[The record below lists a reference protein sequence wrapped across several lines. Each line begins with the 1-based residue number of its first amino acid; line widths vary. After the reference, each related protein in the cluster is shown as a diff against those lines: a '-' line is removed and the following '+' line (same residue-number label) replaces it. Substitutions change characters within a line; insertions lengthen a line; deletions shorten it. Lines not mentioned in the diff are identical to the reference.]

1 MYMLLVQELD
11 FLYYPTVRNLI
22 ETMSGKQNLNRF
34 ANLLKTEV
42 SNRLGTNDSKV
53 STETNTA
60 DGRSITYFHVGL
72 KVLMKYST
80 KAEDAYSLP
89 GYLLQLENKNI
100 DFAVIAIE
108 NPRALHSTESTTNDN
123 CPLFSIPDII
133 MKTRNWSRLVVGEF
147 PTVKYESHEE
157 DEIQCYIKA
166 RKRQLEYADYLG
178 LSAMIVSFSHRT
190 LAPLAHVLNHF
201 FLGTSV
207 LKSEFRR
214 SCEAD
219 VAMVPRFCLFTL
231 GTIASGQGPG
241 FTCRLALIV
250 VSEIQAVHIGN
261 ASVGHCHRR
270 EWFSRVDGRW
280 LGDSHSQYGTRHRR
294 VGCILSLKTKNDA
307 GARLLGRCFSDGGLC
322 VFRLVGCKI
331 GIWCRLP
338 LAWDRIDETAD
349 DAWHLFH
356 QLRTACGNDQRLEV
370 ALEIGADLCENM
382 KILDRWIG
390 EPIGCLIITGEV
402 FQTMP
407 GSDSPTVS
415 EMHRRLFSL
424 LFTRTSRAV
433 LEFDSKQLDTIPIND
448 FSFCI
453 RNLYKNQRVLPME
466 QNCSVM
472 RSYRDYLQLPL
483 QPLFEDLSAAT
494 YEVFETDSVKYVK
507 YEMAIKEAI
516 SDKISGNEVPFF
528 NVIVCGAGRGPL
540 VTAVLKALEH
550 FAIPAFQLT
559 AVEKNINAVSTLD
572 HLNQTKWNRKV
583 HIVHSDVRK
592 FKPPMK
598 ADIIVS
604 EMLGS
609 FGDNELS
616 PECLYEAMKFL
627 KPDGVCIPQFYQSYL
642 SPVHAPKLHYNAAQ
656 YRKQVEYN
664 DALECG
670 YVVYPT
676 TAFVIDNPQP
686 LFPFTHKVGNNARP
700 KQKNLYKVLK
710 FRSEIDCE
718 LSGFLGYFYCILY
731 KEHALSILPSN
742 HTPNMRSWFSMFF
755 PLLTPVMVKAGDEIE
770 IHFWRNT
777 GHGKVWYEWWLA
789 KPAALP
795 LQNPN
800 GRSWSFSFL
809 RIPVNVA
816 LFSSLIYLHEVN
828 SFNKCSILKMRFHK
842 LKQALELYR
851 MRQQSFKWIGS
862 KYCFQNFKIQPL
874 STSSQSQEKK
884 SIAVTF
890 LTSQGDQFKAYG
902 KIGGTLLDL
911 VFNENVP
918 LDGFGVCEG
927 ACSCSTCH
935 VILKREQYECLPSPC
950 EDELDMLDL
959 AYGLA
964 DTSRLACQ
972 IVLTEQLDG
981 MEVLVPGVPDA
992 TQLH

>member
-1 MYMLLVQELD
+1 
-11 FLYYPTVRNLI
+11 
-22 ETMSGKQNLNRF
+22 MSGKQNLNRF

-157 DEIQCYIKA
+157 DEIQCYIKVAPA

-755 PLLTPVMVKAGDEIE
+755 PLLTPVMVKAGAEIE

-800 GRSWSFSFL
+800 GRSWSFS
-809 RIPVNVA
+809 
-816 LFSSLIYLHEVN
+816 LF
-828 SFNKCSILKMRFHK
+828 F
-842 LKQALELYR
+842 
-851 MRQQSFKWIGS
+851 
-862 KYCFQNFKIQPL
+862 
-874 STSSQSQEKK
+874 
-884 SIAVTF
+884 
-890 LTSQGDQFKAYG
+890 
-902 KIGGTLLDL
+902 
-911 VFNENVP
+911 
-918 LDGFGVCEG
+918 
-927 ACSCSTCH
+927 
-935 VILKREQYECLPSPC
+935 
-950 EDELDMLDL
+950 
-959 AYGLA
+959 
-964 DTSRLACQ
+964 
-972 IVLTEQLDG
+972 
-981 MEVLVPGVPDA
+981 
-992 TQLH
+992 

>member
-1 MYMLLVQELD
+1 
-11 FLYYPTVRNLI
+11 
-22 ETMSGKQNLNRF
+22 MSGKQNLNRF

-42 SNRLGTNDSKV
+42 SNRLGTNESKV

-60 DGRSITYFHVGL
+60 DGRNITYFHVGL
-72 KVLMKYST
+72 KVLMKCST

-89 GYLLQLENKNI
+89 GYLLQLENKKFVGFLQVSNCQSLNFSI
-100 DFAVIAIE
+100 DFAVIAVE

-123 CPLFSIPDII
+123 CPIFSIPDII

-147 PTVKYESHEE
+147 PPVRYESHEE

-178 LSAMIVSFSHRT
+178 LSAMIISFSQQS

-201 FLGTSV
+201 FLGTSL
-207 LKSEFRR
+207 LK
-214 SCEAD
+214 
-219 VAMVPRFCLFTL
+219 
-231 GTIASGQGPG
+231 
-241 FTCRLALIV
+241 
-250 VSEIQAVHIGN
+250 
-261 ASVGHCHRR
+261 
-270 EWFSRVDGRW
+270 
-280 LGDSHSQYGTRHRR
+280 
-294 VGCILSLKTKNDA
+294 
-307 GARLLGRCFSDGGLC
+307 
-322 VFRLVGCKI
+322 
-331 GIWCRLP
+331 IWCRLP
-338 LAWDRIDETAD
+338 LAWDRIDQTAD

-370 ALEIGADLCENM
+370 ALEVGADLCENT
-382 KILDRWIG
+382 KILERWIG
-390 EPIGCLIITGEV
+390 EPIGCLIITSEV

-415 EMHRRLFSL
+415 EMHRQLFSM
-424 LFTRTSRAV
+424 LFTRTSRAI
-433 LEFDSKQLDTIPIND
+433 LEFDTKQLDTIPVNE
-448 FSFCI
+448 FSFCV

-466 QNCSVM
+466 QNSSVM

-550 FAIPAFQLT
+550 FAIPAFQLI

-572 HLNQTKWNRKV
+572 HLNQTKWNRRV
-583 HIVHSDVRK
+583 QIVHSDVRK
-592 FKPPMK
+592 FKPSMK

-627 KPDGVCIPQFYQSYL
+627 KPDGVCIPEFYQSYL

-670 YVVYPT
+670 YVVYPA

-686 LFPFTHKVGNNARP
+686 LFPFTHKVGYNARP
-700 KQKNLYKVLK
+700 KQKNFYKVLK

-742 HTPNMRSWFSMFF
+742 HTPNMKSWFSMFF
-755 PLLTPVMVKAGDEIE
+755 PLVTPVMVKAGAEIE

-800 GRSWSFSFL
+800 GRSWSF
-809 RIPVNVA
+809 A
-816 LFSSLIYLHEVN
+816 LF
-828 SFNKCSILKMRFHK
+828 F
-842 LKQALELYR
+842 
-851 MRQQSFKWIGS
+851 
-862 KYCFQNFKIQPL
+862 
-874 STSSQSQEKK
+874 
-884 SIAVTF
+884 
-890 LTSQGDQFKAYG
+890 
-902 KIGGTLLDL
+902 
-911 VFNENVP
+911 
-918 LDGFGVCEG
+918 
-927 ACSCSTCH
+927 
-935 VILKREQYECLPSPC
+935 
-950 EDELDMLDL
+950 
-959 AYGLA
+959 
-964 DTSRLACQ
+964 
-972 IVLTEQLDG
+972 
-981 MEVLVPGVPDA
+981 
-992 TQLH
+992 